1 MKYNRVAYLCDGK
14 GCGKQ
19 CANLPKEEWDKH
31 PCHHTTD
38 ESTEEIHHSLI
49 CTIIIS
55 DPEAVLIWRLID
67 AW

>member
-14 GCGKQ
+14 ACGKQ

-38 ESTEEIHHSLI
+38 ESHARNKVRRARKFEHHK
-49 CTIIIS
+49 
-55 DPEAVLIWRLID
+55 DGMVEVE
-67 AW
+67 